1 MSLDGVRVVEVAGS
15 VAGAWTGK
23 LFAGLGADVTKL
35 VPATDDPLHALGLPW
50 KDGSTM
56 SAYLDTAKHVVRG
69 GETEADALDALAE
82 LVADADVV
90 IESSAPDPLRRRAEG
105 MGGSGL
111 IEVLIS
117 PFGLTGPHAGYRST
131 SLTDEAWS
139 GHALLSGDP
148 EREPLAG
155 PGHQSDYAAGT
166 LGFVGAMAA
175 LLARRRTGLG
185 QSVEVSSIE
194 AMVALHQFTFV
205 KYTHG
210 GQVLR
215 RLGNRYAG
223 PGHPIGSY
231 ECADGWVS
239 ISAPTGVM
247 ARAVLHA
254 TGNADLIENR
264 TIADLMVDGI
274 EIDARVRP
282 WMQERTADEVVRTLQ
297 AARVPIAPNLTML
310 QLLEDEHFA
319 ARNLWSD
326 VEGLRHPGPP
336 FRIGRSPWT
345 SRPTRRDGA
354 PSSSADAVAAADI
367 SVAVPAGAL
376 DGLRVLDL
384 TKVWAGPLAAR
395 TLAELGADVV
405 MVEAPMARGPK
416 RMPAALARSM
426 ALFPDNE
433 PGERP
438 WNRNGFQNEYARN
451 KRSVTLDLG
460 DDAGRQVLEGLVAG
474 ADVLMENYS
483 ARVMPSFGLDEHR
496 LGQLNPSLVYVTMP
510 GYGRTGPC
518 RDWLAYGNVID
529 GHGGMTSL
537 TGYTDEQPWK
547 SGVAWPDA
555 VAGLHAAAATLV
567 ALWSRALDPERRGD
581 TIEVAQVE
589 TVIATLGHELLEAQ
603 VRGADRSPRG
613 NRHPLYAPQGVY
625 SAHGDDR
632 WVAVSV
638 LDDAGWQALCDVAG
652 FEAEV
657 RALTVDGRR
666 QRHDELDQLIDAFC
680 GSREPHEVTAVLQG
694 CGVAAAPLL
703 DAPGVLEDPHL
714 VARSFFVAVDHP
726 DAGTHLCNRSPLR
739 LSRTPTLAPER
750 APLLGEHVA
759 EVLVDEGVVTTDELD
774 ELVRRKVVVTV
785 PPK

>member
-1 MSLDGVRVVEVAGS
+1 MSLAGVRVVEVAGS
-15 VAGAWTGK
+15 VAGAWAGK
-23 LFAGLGADVTKL
+23 LFSGLGADVTKL
-35 VPATDDPLHALGLPW
+35 VPASGDLLHELGSPW
-50 KDGSTM
+50 RDGSTM
-56 SAYLDTAKHVVRG
+56 SAYLDTAKRVVREPG
-69 GETEADALDALAE
+69 ADLAE
-82 LVADADVV
+82 LVASADVV

-111 IEVLIS
+111 IQVLIS
-117 PFGLTGPHAGYRST
+117 PFGLSGPHATYRST

-139 GHALLSGDP
+139 GHALLSGHPD
-148 EREPLAG
+148 REPLAG

-166 LGFVGAMAA
+166 LGFIGAMAA
-175 LLARRRTGLG
+175 LFDRRRTGLG

-223 PGHPIGSY
+223 PGHPIGGY

-239 ISAPTGVM
+239 ISAPTAAM

-254 TGNADLIENR
+254 TGNADLLEGA
-264 TIADLMVDGI
+264 TAAELMVDGI

-282 WMQERTADEVVRTLQ
+282 WMRERTVDDVVRILQ

-319 ARNLWSD
+319 ARDLWSD
-326 VEGLRHPGPP
+326 VDGLRHPGPP
-336 FRIGRSPWT
+336 FRIGRQPWRLESPDAPVA
-345 SRPTRRDGA
+345 SAA
-354 PSSSADAVAAADI
+354 PSPVGQAPSD
-367 SVAVPAGAL
+367 VPPLSGV
-376 DGLRVLDL
+376 RVLDL

-405 MVEAPMARGPK
+405 MVEAPMARGP
-416 RMPAALARSM
+416 RSMPAALARSM

-451 KRSVTLDLG
+451 KRSVTLDLTG
-460 DDAGRQVLEGLVAG
+460 DAGRRVLEQLVTK

-483 ARVMPSFGLDEHR
+483 ARVMPGFGLDEHR

-537 TGYTDEQPWK
+537 TGYSGERPWK

-567 ALWSRALDPERRGD
+567 ALWTRGDDPGRRGD

-603 VRGADRSPRG
+603 VRGEDRAPRG
-613 NRHPLYAPQGVY
+613 NRHPLHAPQGVY
-625 SAHGDDR
+625 PASGHDR

-638 LDDAGWQALCDVAG
+638 LDDVGWQALCDLAG
-652 FEAEV
+652 FGADV
-657 RALTVDGRR
+657 RALSVDERR
-666 QRHDELDQLIDAFC
+666 SRHDELDGLLGAFC
-680 GSREPHEVTAVLQG
+680 ATGEPGDLTAILQG
-694 CGVAAAPLL
+694 RGVAAAPLL
-703 DAPGVLEDPHL
+703 DAPGVLDDPHL
-714 VARSFFVAVDHP
+714 KAREFFVAVHHP
-726 DAGTHLCNRSPLR
+726 DAGTHLCNRSPVR
-739 LSRTPTLAPER
+739 LSRTSVLGPVR
-750 APLLGEHVA
+750 APLLGEHSK
-759 EVLVDEGVVTTDELD
+759 EVLVGEGIVTTTQLD
-774 ELVRRKVVVTV
+774 ELVRAAVVVTA